1 MSAGGATMIEL
12 ALSNETVAQVRK
24 MAAQVGEEPETLVE
38 RAVRQYLRAET
49 QRAIHHEAEVFRAQH
64 AELLG
69 KYPGRYVAMYQGQV
83 VDDDLDQV
91 VLLARVELKYPD
103 LPVLIAQVLPEP
115 EEIYTVRSP
124 HLESGL

>member
-1 MSAGGATMIEL
+1 MIEL
-12 ALSNETVAQVRK
+12 ALSDETVTQVRK
-24 MAAQVGEEPETLVE
+24 LAAQVGEQPEALVE

-49 QRAIHHEAEVFRAQH
+49 QRAIHHEAEAFRAQH
-64 AELLG
+64 AELLC

-103 LPVLIAQVLPEP
+103 LPVLIAQVQSEP

-124 HLESGL
+124 HWESGL

>member
-1 MSAGGATMIEL
+1 MIEL
-12 ALSNETVAQVRK
+12 ALSDETVTQVRK
-24 MAAQVGEEPETLVE
+24 LAAQVGEQPEALVE

-49 QRAIHHEAEVFRAQH
+49 QRAIHHEAEAFRAQH
-64 AELLG
+64 TELLC

-91 VLLARVELKYPD
+91 ALLARVEVKYPD
-103 LPVLIAQVLPEP
+103 LPVLIAQVQSEP

-124 HLESGL
+124 RWESGL

>member
-24 MAAQVGEEPETLVE
+24 MAAQVGEQPEMLVE

-49 QRAIHHEAEVFRAQH
+49 QRAIHHEAEVFRTQH

-69 KYPGRYVAMYQGQV
+69 KYPGRYVAMYQSQV
-83 VDDDLDQV
+83 VDDDVDQV
-91 VLLARVELKYPD
+91 ALLARVELKYPD

-115 EEIYTVRSP
+115 EETYTVRSP
-124 HLESGL
+124 HWESGL

>member
-1 MSAGGATMIEL
+1 MIEL
-12 ALSNETVAQVRK
+12 ALSDETVTQVRK
-24 MAAQVGEEPETLVE
+24 LAAQVGEQPEALVE

-49 QRAIHHEAEVFRAQH
+49 QRAIHHEAEAFRAQH
-64 AELLG
+64 TELLC

-91 VLLARVELKYPD
+91 VLLARVELEYPD
-103 LPVLIAQVLPEP
+103 LPVLIAQVKSEP

-124 HLESGL
+124 HWESGL